1 MKLTD
6 THLVLLSAAAQ
17 HPEHL
22 LSRPDHISDKAAQS
36 LATKLIQAGLVQEI
50 TVRSGQPHW
59 RTQDDASLGLQIT
72 GEGLA
77 ALGLDEPSEI
87 SAPAPDQETDSQP
100 APACTPRAG
109 SKQAAVLHLLRRE
122 QGATLEDLIAATGWL
137 AHTTWAAL
145 TRLRQRGYELTKS
158 KAEDGRT
165 VYRVQPQS
173 EAPVRVG
180 GEG

>member
-17 HPEHL
+17 HQDHL
-22 LSRPDHISDKAAQS
+22 LPRPDHISDKAAQT
-36 LATKLIQAGLVQEI
+36 LATKLIQAGLVQEV

-59 RTQDDASLGLQIT
+59 RVQDDASLGLQIT
-72 GEGLA
+72 SEGLA

-87 SAPAPDQETDSQP
+87 SAPAPDQETEGQP
-100 APACTPRAG
+100 TCAPREG

-122 QGATLEDLIAATGWL
+122 QGATLEDLIGATGWL
-137 AHTTWAAL
+137 AHTTRAAL
-145 TRLRQRGYELTKS
+145 TRLRQRGYELTRS

-165 VYRVQPQS
+165 VYRVQPPS